1 MSEYRITT
9 TNNQYSISYE
19 GVDYAVSLA
28 RVGSQGS
35 QGNSIT
41 NITLDSST
49 DELIFEITDS
59 AGQTTEINAGSLS
72 ASLELAD
79 LSDTE
84 VTSIADGQ
92 ILIYQASD
100 QTYRPHTLTTTSLT
114 DVDNT
119 GKTDGAV
126 FVYDGASSKYKATT
140 RVQNQNTEVIGGTF

>member
-19 GVDYAVSLA
+19 GIDYAVSLA

-59 AGQTTEINAGSLS
+59 AGNVSTINAGSIAS
-72 ASLELAD
+72 ALNLD
-79 LSDTE
+79 DINDVNT
-84 VTSIADGQ
+84 TTIADGQ
-92 ILIYQASD
+92 IIMYQSST
-100 QTYRPHTLTTTSLT
+100 QTYIPHTLTTTSLT